1 MSSSV
6 NDDVFS
12 DFGQDSWLLSVAN
25 VCEKIVRFCSYI
37 FCWAYPMLILA
48 ILISVIMRYGFNNGM
63 IAILISVI
71 MRYGFNNGM
80 MVFEEIQWTFYGV
93 GLMFGLSYAEITN
106 SQVRVDV
113 IADKLFKPR
122 TRYIIEI
129 VGIILFMTPFLYVVI
144 VNGADYVADS
154 FRVGETSPNPL
165 GLPFKWLF
173 KGIIPVS
180 FSLLGIAI
188 LARLLRKINV
198 LFNSKKD

>member
-37 FCWAYPMLILA
+37 FCWAYPLLIL
-48 ILISVIMRYGFNNGM
+48 
-63 IAILISVI
+63 AILISVI

-113 IADKLFKPR
+113 IADKFKPR

-144 VNGADYVADS
+144 THWVCLLSGYS
-154 FRVGETSPNPL
+154 K
-165 GLPFKWLF
+165 GLFLL
-173 KGIIPVS
+173 VS
-180 FSLLGIAI
+180 HYLALLYLHDCYEKSTYSLTAKRTKQWKLM
-188 LARLLRKINV
+188 K
-198 LFNSKKD
+198 F

>member
-63 IAILISVI
+63 
-71 MRYGFNNGM
+71 

-113 IADKLFKPR
+113 IADKFKPR

-154 FRVGETSPNPL
+154 FRVGETSTNPL